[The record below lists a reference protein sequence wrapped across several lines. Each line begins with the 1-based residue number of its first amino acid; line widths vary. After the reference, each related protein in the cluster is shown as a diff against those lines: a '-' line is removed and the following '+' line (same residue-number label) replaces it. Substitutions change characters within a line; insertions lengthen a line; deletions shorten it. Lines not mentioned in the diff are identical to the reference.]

1 VRESEQSGY
10 VDEHNGN
17 DLIFT
22 RVVKCMND
30 SAGLPVGIQ
39 VSTLPYEDEKCI
51 AVSRL
56 IEKTLNLK
64 TEILTKPKWKIDTQ

>member
-17 DLIFT
+17 DAFAT
-22 RVVKCMND
+22 RVVKCMKD

-56 IEKTLNLK
+56 IEKTLKLK
-64 TEILTKPKWKIDTQ
+64 PEILAKPKWKIDTK